1 MRTEAD
7 YKFWFERW
15 GGWALIVF
23 FCTLPVIRWV
33 TLNPLSET
41 FNSFSNGLVAFGQ
54 LAGLVGFMLY
64 AINLVLSIRRRWLEN
79 LFGGLNRVYI
89 AHHLTGGIALV
100 LILFHPVFLALRY
113 VELTTLSTFRDAAHY
128 LLPRALHF
136 DASYYDVQEAVAI
149 NNGIIAFI
157 GMVGLLF
164 ITFFVKLPYRIW
176 VFTHKFLG
184 VAFIFAGLHT
194 IMVTSDVYRDGPLK
208 VYFIIWT
215 LIGFGAFVYR
225 SILGSMFIR
234 RAPYKVTEVQT
245 LPVNVV
251 AIALDPVAR
260 PIDFKPGQFVFIR
273 FLWSDGDGVSSELHP
288 FSIAAEPNNEGKMR
302 LYMKALGDYTVS
314 LKRLKPGTIAEI
326 EGAFGRF
333 LPWRFQDSPQVW
345 IAGGIGITPFLS
357 AARSYGPDKPPVQL
371 FYSVQTRAELIDQAA
386 LAEFLPKT
394 YPDFKYYPYVNEEAT
409 GFLSAKYVDE
419 QAGGLKGK
427 EIFICGPPH
436 MMKAMSAQLR
446 ALGIP
451 NNKIH
456 SEEFSMS

>member
-1 MRTEAD
+1 MKTEAD
-7 YKFWFERW
+7 YRFWLERW
-15 GGWALIVF
+15 GGWIIIVF
-23 FCTLPVIRWV
+23 LCALPVVRWFM
-33 TLNPLSET
+33 LNPAGEAFS
-41 FNSFSNGLVAFGQ
+41 SFTSGLISFGR
-54 LAGLVGFMLY
+54 LTGLVGFMLY

-100 LILFHPVFLALRY
+100 LIMFHPVFLALRY
-113 VELTTLSTFRDAAHY
+113 VELSTLSTFRDAAHY

-136 DASYYDVQEAVAI
+136 DSTYYDVQEAVAI

-194 IMVTSDVYRDGPLK
+194 IMVASDVYRDAPLK
-208 VYFIIWT
+208 VYFILWT
-215 LIGFGAFVYR
+215 IIGFGAFIYR

-234 RAPYKVTEVQT
+234 RAPYRVGEVAV
-245 LPVNVV
+245 LPGNVV
-251 AIALDPVAR
+251 TVGLQPIAR
-260 PIDFKPGQFVFIR
+260 PIDFKPGQFVFVR
-273 FLWSDGDGVSSELHP
+273 FLWSEDNDVSSELHP
-288 FSIAAEPNNEGKMR
+288 FSIASEPNPTGAMR

-314 LKRLKPGTIAEI
+314 LKRLTPGTIAEI

-333 LPWRFQDSPQVW
+333 MPWRFKDAPQIW

-371 FYSVQTRAELIDQAA
+371 FYSVQTRPELIDQAA

-394 YPDFKYYPYVNEEAT
+394 YAQFTYFPYVKEEQPGYLSATYVNEQ
-409 GFLSAKYVDE
+409 S
-419 QAGGLKGK
+419 GGVKGK
-427 EIFICGPPH
+427 EIFICGPPP
-436 MMKAMSAQLR
+436 MMKSMRAQLR
-446 ALGIP
+446 ALGVP
-451 NNKIH
+451 NDKIH